1 MDRGSFPMVPLLA
14 LRRRVPD
21 DPAAERH
28 ARSGLLSDFILGSQ
42 DGIVNVLAVLLGV
55 AAAAL
60 QQYGSASIA
69 FRVIVAGGLAATFG
83 ESISMGAV
91 AYTSTLARRDHYL
104 SELAREEREM
114 LEVPE
119 VERREVRDVFERWGF
134 AGQEL
139 EDAVNHICSKPRAWL
154 EFMMAHELQLA
165 PLEESQAR
173 KSAILVGFAAIL
185 GSLIPL
191 VPFLVFPSDIILG
204 MIGALVVAA
213 VVLFLIGWYKGKTT
227 IGRPYRSGTQ
237 MLIIGIVSAV
247 AGFLIAYLV
256 GAAP

>member
-1 MDRGSFPMVPLLA
+1 MAQLFA
-14 LRRRVPD
+14 WRRKNS
-21 DPAAERH
+21 AAATNERH
-28 ARSGLLSDFILGSQ
+28 VRSGLLSDFILGSQ

-60 QQYGSASIA
+60 QQYGSASVA

-104 SELAREEREM
+104 GELAREEKEM
-114 LEVPE
+114 LDVPE
-119 VERREVRDVFERWGF
+119 VERQEVRDVFQRWGF
-134 AGQEL
+134 EGREL
-139 EDAVNHICSKPRAWL
+139 DDAVNHICSKPKAWL

-165 PLEESQAR
+165 PLEENQAR
-173 KSAILVGFAAIL
+173 KSAVLVGFAAVF

-191 VPFLVFPSDIILG
+191 VPFLLFPQDIIAG
-204 MIGALVVAA
+204 MIGSLVVAA
-213 VVLFLIGWYKGKTT
+213 ITLFVIGWYKGRIT

-237 MLIIGIVSAV
+237 MLIIGIVSAI
-247 AGFLIAYLV
+247 AGFVIAYLV
-256 GAAP
+256 SAPPL